1 MKIII
6 INNRGQY
13 NHRIQRS
20 LQNLDIPCELVS
32 NSLTVD
38 EIKEKE
44 PMGLILGG
52 GPSIE
57 LSGNSSDYIGEID
70 VPTLGICLGHQLIAL
85 KYGGEVIIK
94 STELFSTFSIA
105 LESPK

>member
-38 EIKEKE
+38 EIKEK
-44 PMGLILGG
+44 
-52 GPSIE
+52 SQW
-57 LSGNSSDYIGEID
+57 D
-70 VPTLGICLGHQLIAL
+70 
-85 KYGGEVIIK
+85 
-94 STELFSTFSIA
+94 
-105 LESPK
+105 